1 MMKKSILFVLL
12 AAYAAVL
19 FAGCTS
25 DSGIENTDGPPQLPE
40 DITDAELDALFD
52 SRLSRPALA
61 PDECSGDIICT
72 DYTSQGL
79 LRICYSGNTDAK
91 LKLQVLMGD
100 NNIVYNLHGDG
111 RAEDFPLQYGN
122 GEYTA
127 RIMENTEGDEYLA
140 VESKTFS
147 VTLEDEN
154 VVYLNSVQNVDWD
167 YDMLPIEQVRYI
179 VVQSLVEAKEQ
190 GLRFSCAED
199 VYHYIIQNI
208 EYDDAKVDALGYDY
222 VPDIEQTYID
232 GKGIC
237 YDYASLLAAM
247 LRSINIP
254 TKLVKGYANSNP
266 TVYHAWNEI
275 YIDGE
280 WLVIDTTQDASL
292 LRSGKSFDLKK
303 DKNNYSIVYEY

>member
-1 MMKKSILFVLL
+1 MTKKRILIVLL
-12 AAYAAVL
+12 AACVAIL
-19 FAGCTS
+19 FAACA
-25 DSGIENTDGPPQLPE
+25 SGSEVEYTGLPQTPEGMTD
-40 DITDAELDALFD
+40 TELDALFD
-52 SRLSRPALA
+52 SRLTHPVLA
-61 PDECSGDIICT
+61 PGDCSDDIICT
-72 DYTSQGL
+72 DYTAQGL
-79 LRICYSGNTDAK
+79 LRVCYQSDNDVK

-100 NNIVYNLHGDG
+100 NDIVYNLAGDG
-111 RAEDFPLQYGN
+111 QVEDFPLQYGD

-127 RIMENTEGDEYLA
+127 RIMENTEGDEYIA
-140 VESKTFS
+140 IESKTFR

-154 VVYLNSVQNVDWD
+154 AVYLNSVQNVDWH
-167 YDMLPIEQVRYI
+167 YDMLPIEDVRYI
-179 VVQSLVEAKEQ
+179 VVRSLVEAQEQ

-208 EYDDAKVDALGYDY
+208 EYDSDKADELGYDY

-232 GKGIC
+232 SEGIC

-275 YIDGE
+275 YINGE
-280 WLVIDTTQDASL
+280 WLVVDTTQDASL
-292 LRSGKSFDLKK
+292 LRSGKPFDLKK
-303 DKNNYSIVYEY
+303 DKGDYSIVYEY